1 MQNIILNALFLVI
14 LLAISAFFSAS
25 EIALF
30 SLSHGKVKN
39 LVDKKIRNANL
50 IEKLK
55 NQPQELLITIL
66 IGNNIV
72 NVLAASLAT
81 AIAIDAFGDLGI
93 GIAAGIMSIV
103 ILLFGEIVP
112 KSWAAA
118 NSQKIALRLIKPLY
132 IIHIILKPIA
142 FCFRFA
148 TKITSTRREQK
159 KISEQEIRSSAILG
173 FELGV
178 VEKDEKEMIEKV
190 FRLNDIHAI
199 DIMTPWG
206 EVFSLSSKMTVQKAL
221 LEFEKAGFSRAPIYE
236 NDEKNIIGVVHLK
249 DIITGLKKNKHT
261 PLEKI
266 VFEAFVITS
275 EERVDHLLQKFQK
288 VGQHFAIIKN
298 YHKQPIGIVTLE
310 DVLEELVGEIE
321 DESDE

>member
-1 MQNIILNALFLVI
+1 MQTIIFNTLFLAV
-14 LLAISAFFSAS
+14 LLAISAFFSAA

-30 SLSHGKVKN
+30 SLSHAKVKT
-39 LVDKKIRNANL
+39 LVDKKIKNAKL
-50 IEKLK
+50 IEKMK

-72 NVLAASLAT
+72 NILAASFAT
-81 AIAIDAFGDLGI
+81 AIAIDAFGNIGI
-93 GIAAGIMSIV
+93 GIATGVMSIV

-118 NSQKIALRLIKPLY
+118 NSQKIALLLIKPLY
-132 IIHIILKPIA
+132 IVHIILKPISY
-142 FCFRFA
+142 CFRFA
-148 TKITSTRREQK
+148 TKLTSTRREQK

-190 FRLNDIHAI
+190 FKLNDIHAI

-206 EVFSLSSKMTVQKAL
+206 EVFSLSAKMTAQKAL
-221 LEFEKAGFSRAPIYE
+221 IEFEKAGFSRAPVYE
-236 NDEKNIIGVVHLK
+236 NDEKNIIGAVHLK
-249 DIITGLKKNKHT
+249 DIVTALHKNKHT

-266 VFEAFVITS
+266 LFETFEITG
-275 EERVDHLLQKFQK
+275 EERIDHLLQKFQK
-288 VGQHFAIIKN
+288 KGQHLAIIKN
-298 YHKQPIGIVTLE
+298 YHKQPIGIITLE